1 MPKKLVRFDWAL
13 RRLLRNKAN
22 FDILEGFLSELLYQD
37 IKIKKI
43 LESES
48 NKESADNKF
57 NRVDIL
63 VENQNGD
70 LVIVELQNTREA
82 DYFQRMLF
90 GTSKVI
96 VEHIAE
102 GQPYTKVKKVYS
114 VNIVY
119 FDLGQGDDYVYHGT
133 THFIGIHSHHEL
145 ELSDKQKALF
155 QQPSVASL
163 YPEYYVIKT
172 NRFNEIARDT
182 LDEWIYFLKTAE
194 IKEEF
199 TAKGL
204 KAARQKLDILQLP
217 AADRKEYDQYLEA
230 QRSDA
235 SFVETVQL
243 EIDSAVEEAVKLAVQ
258 EAVKEMAIT
267 LLRKGSSLD
276 FIAEITG
283 LSIDE
288 VQEIARDLDPTS

>member
-1 MPKKLVRFDWAL
+1 M
-13 RRLLRNKAN
+13 
-22 FDILEGFLSELLYQD
+22 
-37 IKIKKI
+37 
-43 LESES
+43 
-48 NKESADNKF
+48 
-57 NRVDIL
+57 
-63 VENQNGD
+63 
-70 LVIVELQNTREA
+70 
-82 DYFQRMLF
+82 
-90 GTSKVI
+90 
-96 VEHIAE
+96 
-102 GQPYTKVKKVYS
+102 
-114 VNIVY
+114 
-119 FDLGQGDDYVYHGT
+119 YHGT

-155 QQPSVASL
+155 QQPSISSL

-217 AADRKEYDQYLEA
+217 AADRKEYDRYLEA

-243 EIDSAVEEAVKLAVQ
+243 EIDSAVRDAVREALKSNAI
-258 EAVKEMAIT
+258 EALKRGFSVSIV
-267 LLRKGSSLD
+267 
-276 FIAEITG
+276 AEITG

-288 VQEIARDLDPTS
+288 VQEIARNLDPTS